1 MQQLKSPLC
10 HAHCNRTGRNGILLP
25 CIAFTST
32 ASTQKHHPAPKR
44 APASPGPCARTCD
57 KETGDDERSYCLQ
70 KFMRGLA
77 MYSSS
82 DIRTT
87 HLLLHKVDQVRGKHV
102 CAVHI
107 VDTIHLLGHERGCL
121 RCARGSHVSCCNTHS
136 VGVPRSHTAHKEHR
150 RTYCSVGRHFLR
162 LVSCQIPCS
171 VSTVCLP
178 QHCGHY
184 SVHYLYV
191 WHDLILWD
199 MHPCKRALRSQ
210 RSQLAYIAIATK
222 GWQ

>member
-1 MQQLKSPLC
+1 MGSCCRALRSPALHPPRNTIQLRRERQPAL
-10 HAHCNRTGRNGILLP
+10 GRALEP
-25 CIAFTST
+25 T
-32 ASTQKHHPAPKR
+32 ARKR
-44 APASPGPCARTCD
+44 D
-57 KETGDDERSYCLQ
+57 QRSYCLQ

-102 CAVHI
+102 CAVHT
-107 VDTIHLLGHERGCL
+107 VDTIDLLGHERGCL

-162 LVSCQIPCS
+162 LFSCQIPCIL
-171 VSTVCLP
+171 STVCLP

-191 WHDLILWD
+191 WHDDLILS
-199 MHPCKRALRSQ
+199 HCGTCILENEHCFRSA
-210 RSQLAYIAIATK
+210 RSSLI
-222 GWQ
+222 